1 LLEEKLDKSGA
12 KNYSSRRLLEMYNNK
27 SVLKA
32 AEVFPSHQGPDPLYA
47 RELAREV
54 SPPFGKFDKKIAQNM
69 ADLLK

>member
-1 LLEEKLDKSGA
+1 
-12 KNYSSRRLLEMYNNK
+12 MYNNK